1 VPGSPT
7 NALHIEPPFDVY
19 HFIDMDRE
27 KVQALSEQAK
37 KWGNVDIY
45 EGDCNEILLN
55 RIYPQVQFADYKR
68 ALCILDPYRLQ
79 LKWKIVEQ
87 AGKMGSIDIFINFPI
102 MAINRTV
109 LHKNPE
115 NVYREQIEKLNEYWG
130 DESWKKAAYS
140 KVESLFGPV
149 LRKNPNYALAEAFR
163 QRLKSVAGFRYVPK
177 PMIMR
182 NSKNAAVYYLYFASQ
197 KGVAGHIVEEIFDK
211 WGRV

>member
-1 VPGSPT
+1 
-7 NALHIEPPFDVY
+7 
-19 HFIDMDRE
+19 
-27 KVQALSEQAK
+27 
-37 KWGNVDIY
+37 
-45 EGDCNEILLN
+45 
-55 RIYPQVQFADYKR
+55 
-68 ALCILDPYRLQ
+68 
-79 LKWKIVEQ
+79 
-87 AGKMGSIDIFINFPI
+87 
-102 MAINRTV
+102 MAINRNV

-115 NVYREQIEKLNEYWG
+115 NVDREQIEKLNEYWG

-163 QRLKSVAGFRYVPK
+163 QRLKGVAGFRHVPK

-182 NSKNAAVYYLYFASQ
+182 NSKNAVVYYLYFASQ